1 MKRTKKILQLLFWL
15 PIAAALIVVAVFET
29 NVILPGTL
37 AGNGVTEYYV
47 TMALELLTVAGLPLS
62 LRLFKFPAVIRNLQA
77 DKADTQV
84 LHRFAF
90 VLSQASCLPIPF
102 CITCL
107 CRQPLVIWPSFVSS
121 PWHSFSQVKDAARQN
136 PQNCS
141 YEAICCYRKL

>member
-1 MKRTKKILQLLFWL
+1 MKRTKKILHLLFWL

-77 DKADTQV
+77 DKSRYTGFASLRLCVVSGLMLANTFLYYLFMQTTFGY
-84 LHRFAF
+84 LAIICLITMAF
-90 VLSQASCLPIPF
+90 VFPRESRCQ
-102 CITCL
+102 TE
-107 CRQPLVIWPSFVSS
+107 SS
-121 PWHSFSQVKDAARQN
+121 ELQS
-136 PQNCS
+136 
-141 YEAICCYRKL
+141 

>member
-37 AGNGVTEYYV
+37 AGNEVTEYYV

-77 DKADTQV
+77 DKSRYTCFASLRLCVVSGHMLANSFLYYLFMQTTFGY
-84 LHRFAF
+84 LAIICLITMAF
-90 VLSQASCLPIPF
+90 VF
-102 CITCL
+102 
-107 CRQPLVIWPSFVSS
+107 PSERPCQTESS
-121 PWHSFSQVKDAARQN
+121 ELQS
-136 PQNCS
+136 
-141 YEAICCYRKL
+141 

>member
-37 AGNGVTEYYV
+37 AGNEVTEYYV

-77 DKADTQV
+77 DKSRYTGFASLRLCVVSGLMLANTFLYYLFMQTTFGY
-84 LHRFAF
+84 LAIICLITMAF
-90 VLSQASCLPIPF
+90 VL
-102 CITCL
+102 
-107 CRQPLVIWPSFVSS
+107 PSERRCQTESS
-121 PWHSFSQVKDAARQN
+121 ELQ
-136 PQNCS
+136 
-141 YEAICCYRKL
+141 L

>member
-37 AGNGVTEYYV
+37 AGNEVTEYYV

-77 DKADTQV
+77 DKSRYTGFASLRLCVVSGLMLANTIFYYLFMQTTFGY
-84 LHRFAF
+84 LAIICLITMAF
-90 VLSQASCLPIPF
+90 VF
-102 CITCL
+102 
-107 CRQPLVIWPSFVSS
+107 PSE
-121 PWHSFSQVKDAARQN
+121 R
-136 PQNCS
+136 
-141 YEAICCYRKL
+141 R